1 MLIQDSKKTCCILF
15 PFIRS
20 PKEIPIPLSA
30 AALPQSQP
38 FLHMTPS
45 TRKARKIAPATA
57 PVTMITTFLLLPIEG
72 GLKSVEVE
80 KLLSMGQFIV
90 MSKRTNLKNVTHKI
104 QTYQLIGW
112 FKAQLK
118 SFYHKVSE
126 VVVKVLQS

>member
-1 MLIQDSKKTCCILF
+1 LVIQDSKKTCYILF

-57 PVTMITTFLLLPIEG
+57 PVTMITTFLLLPFEG

-90 MSKRTNLKNVTHKI
+90 MSKRTNLKNVTH
-104 QTYQLIGW
+104 
-112 FKAQLK
+112 
-118 SFYHKVSE
+118 
-126 VVVKVLQS
+126 